1 MYDAIAVLSG
11 HPTFRDRV
19 SKVRGVNALVYE
31 IDVRRREKAAKRMQR
46 IHDTEEDTSTELL
59 FVTFKEDW
67 AATKI
72 QAIMRANKIRN
83 VELKERRRSISFDRL
98 LSRNFM

>member
-1 MYDAIAVLSG
+1 MYDAMAVLSTDN
-11 HPTFRDRV
+11 TFRDKV
-19 SKVRGVNALVYE
+19 SKARGVNCLVYE
-31 IDVRRREKAAKRMQR
+31 IDARRRQKAAKRALRQ
-46 IHDTEEDTSTELL
+46 HDVDEDVSTELL

-83 VELKERRRSISFDRL
+83 VEYKQARRASLSFDRVV
-98 LSRNFM
+98 FE